1 MHATRIRWTSTHFRR
16 VLVGTV
22 ATAAIFFA
30 GNVEA
35 GFGVSP
41 PLIQEDK
48 LVPGI
53 TLERIVYLVQ
63 GTPERDLPV
72 KIVVESQIADWISF
86 PQGAEVVI
94 PKGVQQYPLAVDI
107 TVPDNADLG
116 AYKGVIRLTTVPVK
130 AEDAGEVAIAVG
142 GIVNLDLTVGNNII
156 YELKSKLIKILDI
169 KEGDDPMVDVSLIN
183 NGNAPAAP
191 DTATFELFNKFGE
204 LRLAYAES
212 KDFEKIPA
220 FHEQVAHLVFP
231 VEIHIA
237 PGEYWGHVKVYR
249 ERELL
254 GELRTV
260 FNVTEKTFA
269 EKYTNM
275 ILIGIGAVVFLLLVI
290 MISMRSARRR
300 TLRAIERK
308 GGR

>member
-1 MHATRIRWTSTHFRR
+1 MHVMRIRCSLRTRICLTILPL
-16 VLVGTV
+16 VLISFL
-22 ATAAIFFA
+22 APRA
-30 GNVEA
+30 EA

-53 TLERIVYLVQ
+53 TLSRIVYLVQ

-72 KIVVESQIADWISF
+72 NLVVESQVKEWISF
-86 PQGAEVVI
+86 PQGAQVVI

-107 TVPDNADLG
+107 SVPKDAELG

-130 AEDAGEVAIAVG
+130 AEDSGEVAIAIG

-169 KEGDDPMVDVSLIN
+169 KEGEDPQVDVTLIN

-204 LRLAYAES
+204 IRLAYAES
-212 KDFEKIPA
+212 KDFQSVPA

-231 VEIHIA
+231 VEIHVA

-260 FNVTEKTFA
+260 FNVTEKTFV
-269 EKYTNM
+269 EKYST
-275 ILIGIGAVVFLLLVI
+275 IVLIAIGGVLFFAFVI
-290 MISMRSARRR
+290 MLSMRSARRR
-300 TLRAIERK
+300 TLRSLERK
-308 GGR
+308 GVR

>member
-1 MHATRIRWTSTHFRR
+1 MHATRIRWKTICSWAVSTLALL
-16 VLVGTV
+16 VLFLG
-22 ATAAIFFA
+22 
-30 GNVEA
+30 GNAEA

-72 KIVVESQIADWISF
+72 NLVVESQVKEWISF
-86 PQGAEVVI
+86 PQGTQITI

-107 TVPDNADLG
+107 TVPADADLG

-130 AEDAGEVAIAVG
+130 AEGAGEVAIAIG

-204 LRLAYAES
+204 IRLAYAES
-212 KDFEKIPA
+212 KSFAKIPA
-220 FHEQVAHLVFP
+220 FHEQVERLVFP

-269 EKYTNM
+269 EKYTSI
-275 ILIGIGAVVFLLLVI
+275 ILMGLGACAFLLFVI
-290 MISMRSARRR
+290 MVSMRSARRR
-300 TLRAIERK
+300 TLRSLERK
-308 GGR
+308 GSR